1 MPQNK
6 SLILQ
11 TFRPVFRSSF
21 NSKPKTDFLFTSLFT
36 LISSLS
42 SYSLLIPYFSFLTSH
57 SSLLISHFLLLH
69 FSFLT
74 SHFSLSSSSLH
85 SYLLS
90 LHVLLLHFSLL
101 TFHFSL
107 FPHFSFPT
115 PFPLELTPGVPIFRG
130 FKKKAYFILVRV

>member
-21 NSKPKTDFLFTSLFT
+21 NSKPKTDFYSPLFSLFT
-36 LISSLS
+36 LISSRS
-42 SYSLLIPYFSFLTSH
+42 S
-57 SSLLISHFLLLH
+57 SSLLTFH

-74 SHFSLSSSSLH
+74 FFLLSS
-85 SYLLS
+85 LLS
-90 LHVLLLHFSLL
+90 FISSRSSSSLL

-107 FPHFSFPT
+107 LTSHSFLISHFSFPT

-130 FKKKAYFILVRV
+130 FQKKANFILVRV